1 MKKIIFIGTLLL
13 FIGCN
18 SKKEEK
24 VEITPKGNFYKQ
36 SEMAALMLLMYEV
49 NAKNKQFILVG
60 KQPREFPEE
69 FLKIHTAKLTDPTDR
84 TEEFKTFSNF
94 YLDNMKLVFETSQES
109 LISKHNTTINSCVAC
124 HQTTCIGPIPKIKK
138 LLIQ

>member
-1 MKKIIFIGTLLL
+1 MRKIIFICSLFL

-36 SEMAALMLLMYEV
+36 SEMAALMLLMYET
-49 NAKNKQFILVG
+49 NAQNKQLILDG
-60 KQPREFPEE
+60 KQPKEFPEE
-69 FLKIHTAKLTDPTDR
+69 FLKIHTAELTDSTDR
-84 TEEFKTFSNF
+84 TADFKTFSNF
-94 YLDNMKLVFETSQES
+94 YLNNMKLVFETSEES
-109 LISKHNTTINSCVAC
+109 LISKHNNTINSCITC